1 MWDFEKSHNYQ
12 KSSVSFDFL
21 LLDVILVIISP
32 SLCQCS
38 LYSCLV
44 TDAPERYWGYTPQ
57 RLLRVFVKP
66 TSWSATS
73 EYLLGFYL
81 QPCNWVPKDRFQES
95 FFMFHVRKMRRGS
108 HSARV
113 WQHHFPSY
121 IQTDLSLPPCA
132 HWFPHHSITLKL
144 QFMIAYD

>member
-44 TDAPERYWGYTPQ
+44 TDARERYWGYTPQ
-57 RLLRVFVKP
+57 RLLWVFVKP

-95 FFMFHVRKMRRGS
+95 FFMFHVRKMQRGAIQQGCDSIIFHHISRQIS
-108 HSARV
+108 HCLLV
-113 WQHHFPSY
+113 LTGFL
-121 IQTDLSLPPCA
+121 T
-132 HWFPHHSITLKL
+132 
-144 QFMIAYD
+144 IASP